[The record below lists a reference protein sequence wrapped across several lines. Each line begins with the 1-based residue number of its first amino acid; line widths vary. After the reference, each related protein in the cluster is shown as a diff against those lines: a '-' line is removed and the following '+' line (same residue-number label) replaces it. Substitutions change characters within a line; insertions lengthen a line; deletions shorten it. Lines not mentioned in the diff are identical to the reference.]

1 MLSDCSP
8 QVLHGVDAAAIESVA
23 GRYCV
28 ALDRFAGGCTFQLSR
43 STSSSLSSDFAFL
56 NGTLCGFCSDFD
68 GLGFCLFVIATGIV
82 YGSGGD
88 DEDHEFTSVML
99 ICCANMP
106 VGGGGTVAMA

>member
-1 MLSDCSP
+1 MISDCSP

-28 ALDRFAGGCTFQLSR
+28 ALDRFAGGCMFQLVMSI
-43 STSSSLSSDFAFL
+43 SSSLETQLSSDFIFL

-68 GLGFCLFVIATGIV
+68 GLGTCVFVLATGIV

-88 DEDHEFTSVML
+88 DGGSCF
-99 ICCANMP
+99 ANMP